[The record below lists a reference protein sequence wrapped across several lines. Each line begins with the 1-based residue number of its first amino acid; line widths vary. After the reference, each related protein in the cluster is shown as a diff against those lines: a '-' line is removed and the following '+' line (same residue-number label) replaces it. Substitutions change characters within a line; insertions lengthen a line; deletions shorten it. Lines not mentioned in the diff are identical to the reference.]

1 MWEALYLSD
10 SEVTDGFWQEH
21 ASQQIMLSSFLFLQK
36 KTVMPQTFSYNLRAA
51 GSHAEA
57 FTSQAT
63 F

>member
-10 SEVTDGFWQEH
+10 SEVTDGFGQEH
-21 ASQQIMLSSFLFLQK
+21 ASQQIKKK